1 MHLPDRMAVEGATY
15 AVTMSRSTFN
25 WLVRGVVGPALDA
38 GPSAW
43 PHGGRLAYGRLETLA
58 TRCKHVEVRQRGRV
72 TRWTS
77 KDARTVLALLEAAR
91 VGIVTR
97 APPASAAALELA
109 LRWQVGELRDLP
121 GQVPERVA
129 RAGWLVN
136 SRGEYIAGALD
147 GLGPGWRG

>member
-1 MHLPDRMAVEGATY
+1 MPDRMLVEDALYT
-15 AVTMSRSTFN
+15 VTMSRSAFN
-25 WLVRGVVGPALDA
+25 WLVRGVVRPALDA

-43 PHGGRLAYGRLETLA
+43 PHAGRLAYGRLETLA

-91 VGIVTR
+91 VGTVGRT
-97 APPASAAALELA
+97 PPASAAALETV
-109 LRWQVGELRDLP
+109 LRWQVGELPTLP

-136 SRGEYIAGALD
+136 SRGEYVIGALD